1 MWRAVLNPDEEDV
14 RDILFARRNDNAEML
29 EDLHYDQETGLVYV
43 KKIDLAA
50 YDEETNLLTRNDVQ
64 AQLMIASES
73 EIIDELID
81 AGAIQPLE
89 DELFQAA
96 AIQPDEEVT
105 PESVLP
111 EIEGEIRPGDT
122 LHFRATRTNT
132 YLTNQ
137 TVNYIWNP
145 GEGAGNDVYF
155 YEALRDGNIASLR
168 RRTGILPPGMR
179 SIRATDNGD
188 RRMPPIPSASN
199 PAIFPASAEIQPW
212 RTGSEVFWDPAEAW
226 I

>member
-1 MWRAVLNPDEEDV
+1 M
-14 RDILFARRNDNAEML
+14 
-29 EDLHYDQETGLVYV
+29 YV

-111 EIEGEIRPGDT
+111 EIEGEIRPGGYPSFQSHPYQHISD
-122 LHFRATRTNT
+122 
-132 YLTNQ
+132 
-137 TVNYIWNP
+137 
-145 GEGAGNDVYF
+145 ES
-155 YEALRDGNIASLR
+155 DG
-168 RRTGILPPGMR
+168 
-179 SIRATDNGD
+179 
-188 RRMPPIPSASN
+188 
-199 PAIFPASAEIQPW
+199 
-212 RTGSEVFWDPAEAW
+212 
-226 I
+226 